1 MLDRQGSC
9 RHGFGAAQAE
19 NPVAAGKGVFLTA
32 SVTGGDVLRPLPSGT
47 VTFWDTNL
55 ATPLCTLSFAQAI
68 GGDTAIVMCKFS
80 AARPSGTYTLYAQ
93 YNGDSIYSGARSANF
108 VQAVTPS
115 YTVNAVSNG
124 GGAIDPAQYTFV
136 ARGNS
141 VQFQVSPNA
150 GFRVV
155 SVVGDNCSG
164 VLAPINIGGN
174 IYRFTSDG
182 IQFNCTLRASFSNT
196 FQVTMVA
203 DTGGS
208 ISPNGTQNINSGAAT
223 TVTVTPNAGF
233 RLTNVNGCGIV
244 FFGGPT
250 VTSSTT
256 WTTGPINGNC
266 RVEAFFTALPTFTV
280 NAVASAGGN
289 ISPATR
295 AVPQGTT
302 VTFTVTPNTGFVI
315 DTVSGCG
322 GRLSDS
328 TYTTGD
334 VTAACNAS
342 AMFKTA
348 LVSAPPATTT
358 PMIEFLH
365 PALNYY
371 FVTSR
376 ISEIALL
383 DRTPPFVR
391 TGQSFLVYPSALA
404 GTHSVMRFYFDKV
417 AVGGLRGSH
426 FYTLVDAELTALID
440 LNPGN
445 VAAPK
450 LPFSEGADSFAFL
463 PLVEGVGGSCAASL
477 VPVLRLFRGNARFP
491 DDANHRFTTST
502 AIYNSF
508 VAQGW
513 DGEGVKFCVPG

>member
-1 MLDRQGSC
+1 MMSKARNFF
-9 RHGFGAAQAE
+9 RAARWQHCVIPALMFAALLCSTGRAHAATASVRISSAE

-80 AARPSGTYTLYAQ
+80 AARPSGMYTLYAQ

-141 VQFQVSPNA
+141 VPFQVSPNA

-174 IYRFTSDG
+174 IYRFTSDE

-223 TVTVTPNAGF
+223 TVTA
-233 RLTNVNGCGIV
+233 
-244 FFGGPT
+244 
-250 VTSSTT
+250 
-256 WTTGPINGNC
+256 
-266 RVEAFFTALPTFTV
+266 
-280 NAVASAGGN
+280 
-289 ISPATR
+289 
-295 AVPQGTT
+295 
-302 VTFTVTPNTGFVI
+302 
-315 DTVSGCG
+315 
-322 GRLSDS
+322 
-328 TYTTGD
+328 
-334 VTAACNAS
+334 
-342 AMFKTA
+342 
-348 LVSAPPATTT
+348 
-358 PMIEFLH
+358 MIEFLH

-376 ISEIALL
+376 IGEIALL

-404 GTHSVMRFYFDKV
+404 GTHPVTRFYFDKV

-426 FYTLVDAELTALID
+426 FYTLVDAELIALID

-450 LPFSEGADSFAFL
+450 LPFSEGVDSFAFL
-463 PLVEGVGGSCAASL
+463 PLVEGVGASCAASL

-491 DDANHRFTTST
+491 DD
-502 AIYNSF
+502 
-508 VAQGW
+508 V
-513 DGEGVKFCVPG
+513 